1 MAKTI
6 VIKLKKAGR
15 RANVFSISDDMG
27 NILATDVPKS
37 QLISG
42 LALSVNDSVNVI
54 VITSSCSGNVINI
67 GTTSNSCSG
76 VWNIPVTT
84 ITNPELAAIK
94 FQDSNT
100 ASLWRHL
107 TNPVIYNT
115 YYGCVKP
122 YIIEYPFAYQYY
134 DEILQN
140 VKDYTKA
147 YKYLPTDDGVFNYN
161 RRIAI
166 NDYFNKAVLY
176 NDQQSTGV
184 LELVAKPMNNL
195 KEYLK
200 YPIYNTSSKTIT
212 FTKSDNFY
220 QYNTFWGLVKNKQV
234 PLFIKSCETMSID
247 KLVNQE
253 NMDYGKR
260 SFKKEPLRAK
270 DLKVRHIL
278 DNKDDVHL
286 VSQFIYTPAQ
296 ISYK

>member
-1 MAKTI
+1 MSKTI
-6 VIKLKKAGR
+6 IIKLKASGSR
-15 RANVFSISDDMG
+15 LSRFSIYDDRGNLLASD
-27 NILATDVPKS
+27 VSKS

-42 LALSVNDSVNVI
+42 LALVVDSSVTVVVI
-54 VITSSCSGNVINI
+54 KAEGKGCCGKS
-67 GTTSNSCSG
+67 
-76 VWNIPVTT
+76 WNIPVTT
-84 ITNPELAAIK
+84 IKQYQLAAIQYK
-94 FQDSNT
+94 ETNT
-100 ASLWRHL
+100 ASIWRHL

-115 YYGCVKP
+115 FYSCTEP
-122 YIIEYPFAYQYY
+122 YIIEYPFAYQYH
-134 DEILQN
+134 DQILQN

-147 YKYLPTDDGVFNYN
+147 YRYLPNDGVFNDN

-166 NDYFNKAVLY
+166 DNEWFNKAVLY

-200 YPIYNTSSKTIT
+200 YPVYNVDSKTIT
-212 FTKSDNFY
+212 YTKSDSFY
-220 QYNTFWGLVKNKQV
+220 QYNTFWSLVKDKSI
-234 PLFIKSCETMSID
+234 PLFVKSCESMSID
-247 KLVNQE
+247 KLVNQP

-278 DNKDDVHL
+278 DNKDDIHL

>member
-15 RANVFSISDDMG
+15 RASMFSIYDDMG

-54 VITSSCSGNVINI
+54 IIKSTGINCC
-67 GTTSNSCSG
+67 GS

-115 YYGCVKP
+115 YYGCIRP

-147 YKYLPTDDGVFNYN
+147 YIYFPSEQGVFDDN
-161 RRIAI
+161 RKIEVD
-166 NDYFNKAVLY
+166 NEWFNKAVLY
-176 NDQQSTGV
+176 NGQQSSGI
-184 LELVAKPMNNL
+184 LELVPKPQNNL
-195 KEYLK
+195 REYLK

-212 FTKSDNFY
+212 YTKSDNFY

-278 DNKDDVHL
+278 DNKDYVHL

>member
-6 VIKLKKAGR
+6 VVRIKKAGSR
-15 RANVFSISDDMG
+15 LGTFSISDDRG
-27 NILATDVPKS
+27 NVLATDVSKAT
-37 QLISG
+37 LISG
-42 LALSVNDSVNVI
+42 LALSIGDDVKVI
-54 VITSSCSGNVINI
+54 VLTSVGINCCSK
-67 GTTSNSCSG
+67 T
-76 VWNIPVTT
+76 WNIPVTT
-84 ITNPELAAIK
+84 ITIEELAAIRYEEK
-94 FQDSNT
+94 NT
-100 ASLWRHL
+100 ASIWRHL

-115 YYGCVKP
+115 FYGCIQP

-134 DEILQN
+134 DQILQN

-147 YKYLPTDDGVFNYN
+147 YRYLPNDGVFNDN

-166 NDYFNKAVLY
+166 DNEWFNKAVLY

-184 LELVAKPMNNL
+184 LQLVAKPMHNL
-195 KEYLK
+195 KDYLK
-200 YPIYNTSSKTIT
+200 YPVYNVDSKTIT
-212 FTKSDNFY
+212 YTKSDNFY
-220 QYNTFWGLVKNKQV
+220 QYNTFWGLVKDKSL
-234 PLFIKSCETMSID
+234 PLFTKSCESLSID
-247 KLVNQE
+247 KIVNQV

>member
-1 MAKTI
+1 MSKTI
-6 VIKLKKAGR
+6 IIKLKKAGR
-15 RANVFSISDDMG
+15 RVTMFSISDDRG
-27 NILATDVPKS
+27 NILATDIPKS
-37 QLISG
+37 TLISG
-42 LALSVNDSVNVI
+42 LALSVDDSVRVI
-54 VITSSCSGNVINI
+54 VLTSTGINCC
-67 GTTSNSCSG
+67 GS
-76 VWNIPVTT
+76 VWNLPVTT
-84 ITNPELAAIK
+84 ITKPELAAIK
-94 FQDSNT
+94 FQEVNT

-115 YYGCVKP
+115 YYGCIRP

-147 YKYLPTDDGVFNYN
+147 YTYLSSDDGVFNDN
-161 RRIAI
+161 RRISI
-166 NDYFNKAVLY
+166 NGYFNKAILY

-184 LELVAKPMNNL
+184 LNLVAKPMNNL

-200 YPIYNTSSKTIT
+200 YPVYNTDSKTIT

-220 QYNTFWGLVKNKQV
+220 QYNTFWGLVKDKSL
-234 PLFIKSCETMSID
+234 PLFTKTCESMSID
-247 KLVNQE
+247 KIVNQA
-253 NMDYGKR
+253 NMDYSKR

-278 DNKDDVHL
+278 DDKSNVHL
-286 VSQFIYTPAQ
+286 TSQFIITPSQ

>member
-1 MAKTI
+1 MSKTI
-6 VIKLKKAGR
+6 IIKLKAAGTR
-15 RANVFSISDDMG
+15 LSRFSIYDNVG
-27 NILATDVPKS
+27 NLLASNVPKS

-42 LALSVNDSVNVI
+42 LAVTVDSSVNVI
-54 VITSSCSGNVINI
+54 VIKAEGNTCC
-67 GTTSNSCSG
+67 GKS
-76 VWNIPVTT
+76 WNIPVTT
-84 ITNPELAAIK
+84 IKKYELAAIQ
-94 FQDSNT
+94 FQEQNT

-115 YYGCVKP
+115 FYGCTVP
-122 YIIEYPFAYQYY
+122 YVIEYPFAYQYH

-147 YKYLPTDDGVFNYN
+147 YRYLPTDDGIFNDN

-166 NDYFNKAVLY
+166 DEYFNKAILY
-176 NDQQSTGV
+176 NDQQSTGI

-200 YPIYNTSSKTIT
+200 YPIYNTESKTIT
-212 FTKSDNFY
+212 YTKSDNFY
-220 QYNTFWGLVKNKQV
+220 QYNTFWGLVKDKSL
-234 PLFIKSCETMSID
+234 PLFIKSCESMSID
-247 KLVNQE
+247 KLVNQV

-278 DNKDDVHL
+278 DNSSETHL